1 MLFQV
6 HILCEDRTVNM
17 HLCDIYLCHFAPI
30 KNHFDCPVGF
40 CWFFNSHCMVPHLSL
55 WTLLTPPHVP
65 HPSSPAVFTSFWL
78 PPTPSRQTHTASS
91 FSFFL
96 TLISQGSTPVLLLF
110 LLMTYFASGFC
121 LSPTSTPLS
130 CLLLSSFLI
139 LPITPSGNFMIC
151 F

>member
-1 MLFQV
+1 MWRQNCKYTFVWYIFLPLCPHLKPLWLPCWFLLFFLI
-6 HILCEDRTVNM
+6 HTTWCP
-17 HLCDIYLCHFAPI
+17 IYLTELCSFLHMFHI
-30 KNHFDCPVGF
+30 
-40 CWFFNSHCMVPHLSL
+40 
-55 WTLLTPPHVP
+55 PPP
-65 HPSSPAVFTSFWL
+65 PAAFTSFWL

-130 CLLLSSFLI
+130 CLLLSSFLF
-139 LPITPSGNFMIC
+139 LPITPSGNFTIC